1 MATFRRYE
9 GQVLSCK
16 LGMSANSSIDIAS
29 VFKEVTWDEV
39 VRTEPQT
46 AANKSISTEWYEGHK
61 HVEGELRTMSEIS
74 EALYVNASGQR
85 YLNPGNT
92 NDVMRYFTVW
102 VAVAGGVATY
112 YTFADPAMTQSGVAS
127 TVKWGGTKGGVNDY
141 ETSYFRYPFKASFV
155 MTSGVHVKN

>member
-1 MATFRRYE
+1 MATFRRIE
-9 GQVLSCK
+9 GAVISCK
-16 LGMSANSSIDIAS
+16 MGMSSTSNVDIVS
-29 VFKEVTWDEV
+29 VFKEVTWDVV

-46 AANKSISTEWYEGHK
+46 AANKSISTDWYEGHK
-61 HVEGELRTMSEIS
+61 HVEGELRVMSEID

-85 YLNPGNT
+85 YINPGNR
-92 NDVMRYFTVW
+92 NDIMRYFVIY
-102 VAVAGGVATY
+102 VDVAGGTSTY

-127 TVKWGGTKGGVNDY
+127 TVKWGGTKGGVNDF